1 MVDIWISLHLDGAK
15 NKPTKPVLR
24 GPNIWTIP
32 WWHYFF
38 GVITF
43 KQQKPSTACSFDRN
57 QQQTSG
63 RLDAWAKHWSEC
75 WSIIISRFFNG
86 NCLALSGSLA
96 AEPTGASLF
105 FIITPIPGDTP
116 WWITV
121 LQHPHH
127 LAELHLV
134 HAPRIVH
141 LDVRSVMRQSC
152 RFYGGMPSN
161 MVVSAN
167 GGTPKLMVY
176 EGKPY

>member
-86 NCLALSGSLA
+86 NCLALSGIGCGRLVHFFFPHHHADLRRHPDPSPSCSIRTTLRNCILSTLP
-96 AEPTGASLF
+96 ESFTSMCGASC
-105 FIITPIPGDTP
+105 GK
-116 WWITV
+116 
-121 LQHPHH
+121 
-127 LAELHLV
+127 A
-134 HAPRIVH
+134 AG
-141 LDVRSVMRQSC
+141 
-152 RFYGGMPSN
+152 FYGGMPSN